1 MTIERDAFDTLAERL
16 RALAEWND
24 STLPS
29 HTTTVAEMFERAVRA
44 HPDALALVAG
54 SGGGGRSVQ
63 LTYTELAERVNQL
76 AHHLLERGLTAE
88 QVVAVHLPRSAEMV
102 VSVLAIMVAGG
113 AFVPVDPEWPQQRR
127 RQVLDDAGAVMMVTA
142 PAGTG
147 APEGGS
153 LVPAAVVDLDAWAY
167 AGLPARPPAVT
178 VEPQRLAYVMF
189 TSGSTGKPKGAMIRH
204 EAICNR
210 LQWQVEKI
218 LGFGPGDAALF
229 KAPLSFDISVNEI
242 LLPLV
247 SGGYVVVAEPGGDRD
262 PQYLLDVIATE
273 GVTFVYLVSSM
284 LDVLLEMARGTAK
297 LDGLKHVWCG
307 GEVLTPEL
315 FERFRAQLTTTL
327 YHGYGPAEATIGVS
341 HVIYRD
347 DAERIAT
354 SIGRPNPYTQ
364 LYVLDENLHPAP
376 VGVGGELYAGGF
388 LLGRGYVN
396 APGLTAARFVANP
409 FADDGSRLYRTGDLA
424 RWHEDGSLEFLGRA
438 DNQVKIRGMRLELE
452 EVEAVL
458 ATHPGVRQAVVMAR
472 DNAAGAK
479 YLAGYAL
486 ATTVGEEDL
495 RRWCA
500 DRLPEYMVPT
510 TFTVLDAFPLTSNG
524 KVDRK
529 ALPEPRRE
537 GRAGRAPRTPRERTL
552 CGIFADV
559 LGLPEVGADDDFF
572 ALGGDSIVAI
582 GVVSR
587 ARRAGLVLRPREL
600 FELRTPAALALAAS
614 DADPAERVAT
624 VEPVGGL
631 PATPVL
637 EWLWETGPSEGFY
650 QSITVHSPAEL
661 TPDRLTEVAS
671 ALLRHHDVLRAVVAT
686 GADGRPTVRVPAE
699 VPAPSVTHV
708 RLGADESVDERL
720 SRETAAAV
728 SRLDAGSGRMVEF
741 VWLDRG
747 SERHGRLVVAVHH
760 VVVDGVSLRILAED
774 LQALWAGRTPDP
786 ASTSFREWALAL
798 ADAARAGEFDDDLAF
813 WREVAAAPNPVIGRR
828 ALDAGVDTVA
838 TERELTVTL
847 PSALTEPLLGAVP
860 AAIHGGVNDALVAAL
875 ALAVIEWRGE
885 AAGRRLL
892 LEMEGHGREA
902 ELLTGNLDLSRT
914 VGWFTTLYPVAIEVP
929 DGGSA
934 AVVKGI
940 KEQLRAV
947 PRNGLS
953 YGALQYLTDARA
965 DLAVAPALL
974 FNYLGR
980 FSADSEVGEDRD
992 PRMPLPRA
1000 LEINAITVDTTD
1012 GPVLSARF
1020 SWPAAVLD
1028 EAEVGALAELWLER
1042 LGAIAGDETVAGFT
1056 PSDFPLVELD
1066 PSDVDELEREVPD
1079 LQDVLPLLPLQE
1091 GMYFHASY
1099 GDDADDTV
1107 DAYRIQQIAELTG
1120 PLDADKLKDAVAAM
1134 IDRHPALRAGFRG
1147 LADGRVVQ
1155 VVSGHVDLDWRAIDL
1170 TDRSHADAVAELER
1184 AAAADRARP
1193 FVLAEPP
1200 LLRYSVVSLTPTEHR
1215 LVQTMHHIIA
1225 DGWSYPLMFN
1235 DIVDAYRGTL
1245 RGLPAV
1251 ALGQHIA
1258 AIARSDA
1265 QETGAVWAD
1274 ALACV
1279 DEPTLLVDADPG
1291 AAVGEHRIVAEEL
1304 SAEATAALARTAR
1317 DLGVTLST
1325 VLHAAWGLLLGGTV
1339 GEDTVVFGSTVSGRA
1354 GNSVPGVDAVVG
1366 LLINTVPVPMTWAK
1380 DEPVGA
1386 VVRRLQDEQT
1396 AVLDHQH
1403 AGLAELTRSRGL
1415 RTLFDTLVIV
1425 ENFPEVYAPADDG
1438 LSVRGFTST
1447 TFSHYPVSMVA
1458 FPGERL
1464 RVEVK
1469 YDVGLVSE
1477 DRAHRLLRQV
1487 THVLDRLAA
1496 DPGVPVG
1503 RLELIGPDERTLV
1516 LDTFND
1522 TAHDLGAPTLRS
1534 RFEHWAARTPDT
1546 TAVVFEGEAVT
1557 YAELNARANRLAH
1570 RLIAQGV
1577 RRGSVV
1583 AVVLERSVELIV
1595 ALYAVHKA
1603 GAAYLP
1609 VDPGYPAERIAFML
1623 DDARPAH
1630 VLDDPAAFPT
1640 DGDESNPDVEV
1651 TPADPAYVIYTS
1663 GSTGRPK
1670 GVVVPHGAAANF
1682 LSWMQET
1689 YRLEPGE
1696 PTLLKTPSS
1705 FDASLRELFWPLMS
1719 GATMVIAKP
1728 EGHKDAAYLAELI
1741 QAHQVTTAQFVP
1753 SMFGVFLEEPT
1764 VRRCTSLRRVICGG
1778 EALPADVVARF
1789 RAITELTG
1797 AELHNVYGP
1806 TEAAIDVTGWD
1817 TSERPDR
1824 RSVPVGRPVFNTR
1837 LYVLDGALRPV
1848 PPGTDGE
1855 LYIAGVQLAYG
1866 YLNRPG
1872 LTAERFVADPN
1883 AAGERMYRSGDLA
1896 RWDDTGVLEILG
1908 RSDHQVQV
1916 RGFRIEPGEIEAALV
1931 AADEVT
1937 RAVVVVR
1944 DGRLVA
1950 YVVGAG
1956 IDPEALREQVS
1967 RVLPEHMVPSIVVVL
1982 DAFPLTPNGKLDRKA
1997 LPDPDFGG
2005 LVSDRGPRTEREERL
2020 CGLFADALRL
2030 ERVGIDDDFFALG
2043 GDSITSI
2050 AVSGR
2055 ARRAG
2060 MRITPRDIFRLRTV
2074 QALAAGLGDALDAAL
2089 DAAPAPEADD
2099 GAGPVPLTPVMAEVV
2114 QDGIP
2119 LENFFQSML
2128 VRTPASLTRGDLE
2141 RILRAVV
2148 DRHALLRAAVDTG
2161 DDTSGAWAL
2170 HVPEAAGGPVPI
2182 TESTGDAEP
2191 SPEVVE
2197 RATREEAA
2205 LLDAR
2210 RGVMLRAHWF
2220 RDAGRLLLVAHHLVI
2235 DGVSWRILT
2244 ADLAAAWQALAAG
2257 REPEPEPVGTS
2268 YRSWSRILRQAA
2280 ESGDFRA
2287 ELGHWRDV
2295 LSTPDPVLGD
2305 RALDPRT
2312 DVDAT
2317 TDTLDVDL
2325 PPEVFGSL
2333 APAIHGGVDDILLTG
2348 LAVALQQWRRRRGVD
2363 AGSAVLLRVK
2373 GHGREGDLFDTSG
2386 RHIDLSRTVGSFT
2399 SIYPVR
2405 LDPGEVSSADV
2416 TSAGPRLARAA
2427 KLVKDQLRVPSAGIG
2442 YGVLRYLDEDAD
2454 LPAVTPQIVFNYRGR
2469 SAGGSDDEWGF
2480 TSVGSGLDPRSPV
2493 DALEINVMG
2502 EGTGGSA
2509 TMTWPTGILAA
2520 GAVGELAS
2528 LWVDAL
2534 RALVGCAEL
2543 RGHTPSD
2550 FPLVDLSLD
2559 DVQAIE
2565 AAAAVPVADIWPL
2578 SPLQE
2583 GLFFQSRIAGEGDV
2597 YLAQD
2602 AFDFDSRLDV
2612 DALTRAC
2619 ALLLEQ
2625 NSALRLGFT
2634 DSGLDRPVA
2643 VVAARLEP
2651 SVSEIDLSGLSAGE
2665 RAERTEVIM
2674 AADRRT
2680 PFDLTRPPLVRLTV
2694 LRGDGRDRL
2703 LLTRHLLLW
2712 DGWSRELVLR
2722 RLFGAYT
2729 AVRRGE
2735 APPEPVPAQFP
2746 DYLAWLAE
2754 QDDEASAA
2762 AWSQAFADLAEPT
2775 ILFPEAVGTD
2785 PVIATRMSVE
2795 LTPEM
2800 TARLSEQARAIGVTL
2815 NSVVGTAL
2823 GLVLGHA
2830 AGTDDVVF
2838 GMTVA
2843 GRPTEVEG
2851 IESVVGVFLNTIPAR
2866 VRLDPRATMA
2876 DAVRGM
2882 HEQRIAMMPYEYL
2895 GLGDV
2900 QRAVGKGQLF
2910 DNLYVLQN
2918 FVDDETFTDLEAEH
2932 GILSAAGVDSTHYPL
2947 TWVVYPGERLWIKLE
2962 HRSDVVPRDIAAALL
2977 ARLEQVLLGL
2987 ADNLA
2992 QPVGEIGLLTPS
3004 DAAAQH
3010 AEWEKAVQPIGSATI
3025 ADLLAERAAALP
3037 GETALVFGD
3046 TRLTYDELDARVNR
3060 LAHHLLAAGAAPE
3073 RIVGL
3078 ALPRSIDMVVA
3089 LFAVLRTGAAY
3100 LPLDLEYPD
3109 ERLAAMTAD
3118 ARPML
3123 LLSTSAVSSR
3133 FAGTAAPVTDLDT
3146 LDLSAYPAAAPGAA
3160 ELGAFAPDRPGRL
3173 DHPAYVIYTSG
3184 STGRPKGV
3192 VTPYRGLT
3200 NMQLNH
3206 RVEIFDPTV
3215 SAAGGRRLR
3224 IAHTVSF
3231 SFDMSWEEL
3240 LWLVEGHE
3248 VHICDEELRRDAR
3261 ALVDHCRRHGID
3273 VVNVTPTYAQVLIEE
3288 GLVTRHPLA
3297 LMLLGGEAVPDSLWT
3312 ALRESDSLGYNLYG
3326 PTEYTINTLGAGT
3339 AESTTSTVGHP
3350 IFNTRAYVLD
3360 GWLRPVDA
3368 GVVGELYIAGA
3379 GLARGYLNR
3388 PGLTAERFVADPWNP
3403 GGRMYRTGD
3412 LVRRRPDGNLDF
3424 LGRTDDQV
3432 KIRGYRVELGEIES
3446 VLAGQ
3451 PGVRRVAVIAR
3462 ADGAVKRLAAF
3473 VVPDA
3478 GADRDELPS
3487 ALQAALANVLPDYMV
3502 PTLYGVVDDLP
3513 LTVNGKLDTGA
3524 LPEPRPV
3531 ARRGGRAPST
3541 EAERVLVG
3549 IVASVVGL
3557 GADEVG
3563 VDDDFFTLGGD
3574 SISSITLCGRAR
3586 KAGLDI
3592 APRDVFRK
3600 RTVQAMAAGTAV
3612 RAERPREVRDVGVG
3626 AVPTTPILAAFERMP
3641 LENFYQS
3648 MVVRTPAGMTRAEL
3662 ETVLAAILERH
3673 DLLRARVDAVGSAG
3687 AWQLWVRDPGSTD
3700 VSRLLEVTER
3710 SGRPTR
3716 AEMAVATR
3724 AAAAALDA
3732 RGGTMVR
3739 AHWFRDEA
3747 GAGCLL
3753 LVVHHLVI
3761 DGVSWRILTADLAQA
3776 WSAVRAGRPPQL
3788 DEVATSFRTW
3798 ARRMRSA
3805 ADRGLFRGEAE
3816 YWRDIVST
3824 PDPDLGSRALDPAV
3838 DVAATT
3844 DTVTLRLP
3852 AEVTGPLLSTVPA
3865 AIHGGIND
3873 VLLSAFGLA
3882 VAHWRRLRGRAESSA
3897 VLLSLE
3903 GHGREPEPFETDGQL
3918 DLSRTVG
3925 WFTSLYPV
3933 RLDPG
3938 VLEWDDV
3945 VAAGP
3950 RLARAV
3956 KTVKEQLRVPARGIG
3971 YGVLNDLDAEV
3982 DLPDVEP
3989 QILFNYLGRFGAGA
4003 EADWEPVGDYDAL
4016 GEGVDPSSEVRALSV
4031 NAITHDSAA
4040 HDTAAGPEFSAVLT
4054 WPTGIMSRAEIE
4066 HLAWLWEE
4074 ALRAVAASAELAG
4087 HTPSDFPLV
4096 TMTMDDVAE
4105 LEAAIPGGPADV
4117 LPLLPLQQG
4126 MYFHSVQAVSGEV
4139 ADRDPYVIQHVLE
4152 LRGAVDPE
4160 LLRRAVEAMVAR
4172 HPVLRAG
4179 FRELGDGRVVQV
4191 VAGQVSPDWEAVDL
4205 RDRPGTFADIANE
4218 RFRTVFDLAAPP
4230 LLRYTLVTLAD
4241 DRHRLVQTMHHLLAD
4256 GWSYP
4261 LMFDDVMA
4269 AYRQLVRTG
4278 RTDLPAP
4285 AVTFADHV
4293 AQLAGRDP
4301 AASRE
4306 AWTGV
4311 LAGVD
4316 GPTKLIDVPQGAEV
4330 TSHADVQHELPA
4342 EVTARLTD
4350 RARAAGVTLSTV
4362 VHGAWGLLL
4371 GRTLGRERV
4380 VFGSTVSGRA
4390 GNAAG
4395 IEQIVGPLI
4404 NTVPVPMAWAPGEP
4418 LDSVFARLQDQQ
4430 LAVLDHQHL
4439 GLVELARIAGV
4450 SELFDTIVVVENFAV
4465 TEPSEPTADG
4475 LPTAEWIDGTDAAHY
4490 PVALVVHPD
4499 ERLRLKITYDTGLV
4513 EAGFARRL
4521 VEQMALFLEQFADD
4535 PATTV
4540 AGLRVGA
4547 APPVGRASV
4556 PDADDRTLADR
4567 FRQVARAH
4575 PDAVAVRDRRS
4586 ELTYAELDARSDA
4599 LAHRLAEQ
4607 GVRLGSRVAIVL
4619 PRSVDLI
4626 VAVVGVLKAGGC
4638 YVPIDPGSP
4647 AARIAYILDDS
4658 APDCVLAVDETATV
4672 LPEGGPPVLMVDG
4685 PGAAGGPVP
4694 LAGHPDADAY
4704 VIYTSGSTGLP
4715 KGVAV
4720 PHRSVTALFAGAAA
4734 DFDFGPDDVWTLFH
4748 SFAFDFS
4755 VWEIWGA
4762 LLHGGRLVVV
4772 DHDVARDPERF
4783 RALLSDEAVTVLN
4796 QTPSAF
4802 YSLIAADRDST
4813 RPLALRY
4820 VVFGG
4825 EALDLRR
4832 LAPWFERHGD
4842 AVDDTGPRLVNMYG
4856 ITETCVHV
4864 TVRALSCDDV
4874 TRTDSVIGTP
4884 LAGLTVH
4891 VLDRYLQPVPPGV
4904 TGEVY
4909 VAGGQLARGYL
4920 DRASLTAARF
4930 VADPN
4935 AAGERLYRSGDLA
4948 RWTET
4953 GELVYLGRSDHQL
4966 KLRGFRIEPGEVEAA
4981 LLELDGVD
4989 GAAVSVQRDAQ
5000 GRPRLVAHL
5009 VARDA
5014 ADLDANLDAVRR
5026 HAATVLPEHMVPAVF
5041 AVVESLPLTINGKLD
5056 RDALP
5061 AIAEPRRDPVGEN
5074 VGTAQVGVS
5083 AEALAALFGEI
5094 LGVDAPG
5101 ADADFFAL
5109 GGDSI
5114 IALQLVNRMKRIG
5127 LRVSPREVFL
5137 HRTPAALAA
5146 LAAPEEPAVPED
5158 DPDAIGSVM
5167 LTPIV
5172 HRLAELGGTVD
5183 RFNQSELLLTPP
5195 GATADRI
5202 GAVVSALLR
5211 RHDALRL
5218 RLSRPA
5224 PMLWALE
5231 TVRELPALD
5240 DVFTVVDARGPD
5252 GSGLDEDGLAEL
5264 LGVESDAAANR
5275 LRPDEGRMVA
5285 AVFFDRGAE
5294 PGRLLLVVHH
5304 LAVDGVSWRILLD
5317 DVRAAWEGGALEPV
5331 ATSLRTYARVLNEAS
5346 AQDARLAEFTHWS
5359 EVLAP
5364 GADLDPTQVVVGR
5377 TVGDTR
5383 EHRFRL
5389 TADET
5394 LPLLTTVPAAARSD
5408 VTETLVTALRAAV
5421 SRWREA
5427 RGVADGDLTIDLE
5440 RHGREDLS
5448 RGDVDLSRT
5457 VGWFTSIAPVR
5468 LPVGTGELSDR
5479 IGEVRDRLRAAPDG
5493 GCGFGL
5499 LRYCN
5504 ARTAAPL
5511 ARLGQPQVLFN
5522 YLGRFGAPGSE
5533 AWDAAPETAALRVG
5547 PAPDMGTPYL
5557 LEVNAYCED
5566 TASGPELEVVLTY
5579 ADGWLDDGPLGDLRD
5594 AFGAVLRELAAAAGG
5609 TGSLRPSDVHHPD
5622 LSASELDA
5630 VTAATTVEVEDVW
5643 PLSPLQ
5649 EGIWFQSELAADADV
5664 YLAQNA
5670 FDFDRRLD
5678 ADRLAAAYEQV
5689 LAANAAMRLGF
5700 STVGDGRTVAF
5711 VGTGLRCR
5719 MTEVDLTHLDE
5730 EEAERRIAELTDA
5743 DRSAPFDLRE
5753 PPLARM
5759 TVIHRADRRDHL
5771 LFTYHLLLWDGW
5783 SRELVLN
5790 RLFEAYRGEPV
5801 RSPRG
5806 SFVDYLDWLGRQDV
5820 AETTA
5825 FWRETFADLP
5835 APTLLYPQAVGTE
5848 PVLAQRISAE
5858 IPEEVTARLTAQV
5871 RAAGVTMNA
5880 LISTALAV
5888 VLGHAA
5894 GSSDVVI
5901 GTTVAGRPTEL
5912 DDIDDVVGVFLNTV
5926 PARIR
5931 LAPGATPAQAMRQVQ
5946 RHRLDAMPHEYLGLG
5961 DVQRAAGRGPL
5972 FDSLYVLQNFLDDD
5986 TFSDLETR
5994 NGIVGVRSVDAT
6006 HYPLTWVVMP
6016 GKRLWV
6022 KLEYRP
6028 DVVGSDEA
6036 AALLE
6041 RLERLLH
6048 RLADDIGMD
6057 TGTETGTPIAALP
6070 VLTPAE
6076 VGAQE
6081 AADAAREHPIGDLTI
6096 AELLARQAL
6105 ATPDAPALTSG
6116 PRTLTYRELDGA
6128 ISRMARML
6136 IARGAGPE
6144 TIVGLALPRSIEMV
6158 VALFAVLR
6166 AGAAYLPLELDH
6178 PDERLRTVV
6187 DDAAPALLLTT
6198 AAVAPRLAACG
6209 VELIRTDSDG
6219 ADFSDAP
6226 VEEVAGFAPGT
6237 PGRLDHPA
6245 YVIYTSGSTGRPKGV
6260 VTPYR
6265 GLTNMLLNHREA
6277 IFGPTVAAAGRGLRI
6292 AHTVSFSFDMS
6303 WEELLWLVEGHH
6315 VHVCDEDLR
6324 RDARALVEY
6333 CDRHLIDVVNVTPTY
6348 AQHLVE
6354 VGLLD
6359 GHRPALVLLGGEAV
6373 PESLWATLR
6382 EADGVLGYNLY
6393 GPTEYT
6399 INTLGGGT
6407 ADSPTATVGTAIWN
6421 TRALVLDEWLRP
6433 VPAGVAGELYIAGV
6447 GIARGYLKRPALT
6460 AERFVADPHG
6470 SGTRM
6475 YRTGDLVRVRP
6486 DGNIDFL
6493 GRTDDQVKIRGYR
6506 VELGEIEANSSAAP
6520 GVRRSAVIA
6529 ADDGAGGKRLVAYLI
6544 PAESPVDPDRLIDQV
6559 RRHLRDRMPGHL
6571 VPTAYAVVDEL
6582 PLTVNGKLDTAALP
6596 PPRTVSV
6603 SSRDAATD
6611 TERALCAIFAAAL
6624 GAGAFGVEDDFFD
6637 HGGHSLLAT
6646 RVIGRIREDLGVDVS
6661 LRQLFDH
6668 PTPERLAAVVD
6679 EGREPARTRVAPMPR
6694 PERLPLSPAQE
6705 RLWLLHELAPESVAY
6720 NYPLLLRVRGA
6731 VDAGAFTAA
6740 LADVV
6745 ARHEVLRTLVVEGP
6759 EQRVLDHA
6767 VPEVEV
6773 RDALTTDTGS
6783 IVAAAIA
6790 RPFALSSQIPVRA
6803 TLIRETDTGDTVV
6816 VLVLHHIAVDEWS
6829 DRPLLADLDAAY
6841 HARRAGAAPELAPLP
6856 VQYADY
6862 TLWHRDVLGSPDDP
6876 HSRCSRQRDF
6886 WVRQLAGVP
6895 QELAL
6900 PSVATGET
6908 GGGCVS
6914 ARLDAA
6920 LADRLREQARASS
6933 SSMFLAL
6940 HAALAMLLSRMGAGT
6955 DIPIGSPTSGRGDA
6969 ALDDLVGFFVNTVVV
6984 RTDLEGAPSFAQLLD
6999 RVRATGLAALEHAD
7013 LPFQQVVEA
7022 VNPVRVPGRNPLF
7035 QVMLGYHRRPD
7046 GSAGISGG
7054 EMFGL
7059 PTAEA
7064 PGFTAD
7070 PKVDLTFTVVD
7081 AGPGRPVELSVEYD
7095 AARCTAE
7102 IARSLA
7108 ARFEVLL
7115 RSALADPDA
7124 PYPTLDLL
7132 TDDDA
7137 GAIARWSR
7145 GAEASPGPAWFR
7157 QFADAAERTP
7167 DAPAVRSGATTL
7179 SYADLDAASDAVAAG
7194 LAARGAGPETIVG
7207 VALPRSLDMIVALV
7221 GIAKAGAAFLP
7232 LDPEFPAA
7240 RLRYVVSDAAPT
7252 VVLVDGETRGSF
7264 EGCAAELVTVG
7275 DLADPAD
7282 PVSLSEPDPAA
7293 AAYVIYTSGS
7303 TGRPKGVVVGHGNL
7317 AHFLAA
7323 ARHTL
7328 PLTPSDRLL
7337 AVTTLSFDI
7346 ATLELMLPLSSGA
7359 CVVLASTEQ
7368 VRDPRLLA
7376 DMIEAESITA
7386 MQATP
7391 SLWTALLDAA
7401 DPDLARVTALV
7412 GGEALPARLATALG
7426 RRAAGLTNMYG
7437 PTEVTVWAT
7446 SADVE
7451 REPGIG
7457 RPMAGTTAH
7466 VLDERLRPVPPGVVG
7481 ELYLGG
7487 PQVARAYLN
7496 RRGLSAARFVA
7507 DPFGSGARMYRT
7519 GDLVRWAP
7527 SGSDAGGT
7535 LEYLGRSDHQVKVRG
7550 FRIELGEIESVLESV
7565 PGVRRA
7571 AVAVH
7576 EDRVVAYVVAAS
7588 GDVASDARESAAER
7602 LPAYMVPSIVT
7613 VLDALPQTPNGK
7625 IDRAALPAPEVAVS
7639 GSGTAPESG
7648 LERRLCAIF
7657 AEILGVQGI
7666 GRDDD
7671 FFVLG
7676 GHSLLLVGLATALRR
7691 ELGVDIAVHE
7701 LMAAPTVS
7709 ALARRIAGTGEHRGG
7724 LDPVLVLNQGDGRPP
7739 LFAVHPASGL
7749 SWQFAGLKPYL
7760 PADVP
7765 LYGLQAPRLQD
7776 PETAPVTLAET
7787 VQRYADEVGRLAP
7800 EGPIQLMGWSFGGA
7814 VAHQVA
7820 AELAARGRRI
7830 ALLAMLDT
7838 HLPAGRRELDEWDGS
7853 AAIEGLLTELGY
7865 PIPVDLSGAMTVAD
7879 AVAVVRANGGSIA
7892 VLDDDRIA
7900 RVVQTYLASDHMI
7913 EHAELAVVTSDVVF
7927 VDATVPEQGFTGTAS
7942 QQWRPHVAGELEVVR
7957 VGCAHSELLDPE
7969 VVGEW
7974 FPAVARVLAQ

>member
-1 MTIERDAFDTLAERL
+1 MTIERDSGVDTLAERL
-16 RALAEWND
+16 EALAEWND
-24 STLPS
+24 STPPS
-29 HTTTVAEMFERAVRA
+29 NTTTVAEMFDRAVRE
-44 HPDALALVAG
+44 HPDALALVDGAAG
-54 SGGGGRSVQ
+54 VQ
-63 LTYTELAERVNQL
+63 LTYTELAERVDQL
-76 AHHLLERGLTAE
+76 AHHLLDRGLAAE

-102 VSVLAIMVAGG
+102 VSMLAIMVAGG
-113 AFVPVDPEWPQQRR
+113 AFVPVDPEWPEQRR
-127 RQVLDDAGAVMMVTA
+127 TQVLDDAGAVLMVTGPTESTPADPA
-142 PAGTG
+142 P
-147 APEGGS
+147 

-167 AGLPARPPAVT
+167 ADLPTRPPAVRI
-178 VEPQRLAYVMF
+178 EPGRLAYVMF

-218 LGFGPGDAALF
+218 LGFGPGDASLF

-247 SGGYVVVAEPGGDRD
+247 SGGYVVIAEPGGDRD
-262 PQYLLDVIATE
+262 PQYLLDLIATE

-315 FERFRAQLTTTL
+315 FERFRSQLTTTL

-347 DAERIAT
+347 NAERIAT
-354 SIGRPNPYTQ
+354 SIGRPNPSTQ
-364 LYVLDENLHPAP
+364 LYVLDETLRPLP

-396 APGLTAARFVANP
+396 APALTASRFVANP
-409 FADDGSRLYRTGDLA
+409 FAADGSRLYRTGDLA
-424 RWHEDGSLEFLGRA
+424 RWHADGSLEFLGRA

-458 ATHPGVRQAVVMAR
+458 ATHPAVRQAVVTAR
-472 DNAAGAK
+472 ETTAGAK

-486 ATTVGEEDL
+486 ATAVTEEEL

-500 DRLPEYMVPT
+500 DRLPEYMVPS
-510 TFTVLDAFPLTSNG
+510 TFTVLDAFPLTPNG
-524 KVDRK
+524 KVDRG

-537 GRAGRAPRTPRERTL
+537 GTRGRAPRTPRERTL
-552 CGIFADV
+552 CAIFAEV
-559 LGLPEVGADDDFF
+559 LGLTEVGADDDFF

-600 FELRTPAALALAAS
+600 FELRTPAALALIAG
-614 DADPAERVAT
+614 DVAEGRPAT
-624 VEPVGGL
+624 VDPVGEL
-631 PATPVL
+631 PATPVV
-637 EWLWETGPSEGFY
+637 EWQWETGPSAGFY
-650 QSITVHSPAEL
+650 QSIAVHIPAAL
-661 TPDRLTEVAS
+661 TLDRLSEMAA
-671 ALLRHHDVLRAVVAT
+671 ALVRHHEMLRAVVGT
-686 GADGRPTVRVPAE
+686 GADGRPTVTVPAD
-699 VPAPSVTHV
+699 VPAPEITHV
-708 RLGADESVDERL
+708 RLGAEDAVDERVR
-720 SRETAAAV
+720 RETASAAK
-728 SRLDAGSGRMVEF
+728 RLDPGAGRMVEF

-747 SERHGRLVVAVHH
+747 GELPGRLVLVVHH

-774 LQALWAGRTPDP
+774 LRELWAGRRPEAVP
-786 ASTSFREWALAL
+786 TSFREWSLAL
-798 ADAARAGEFDDDLAF
+798 ADAARAGAFDDDLAF
-813 WREVAAAPNPVIGRR
+813 WREVAATPNPAIGRR
-828 ALDAGVDTVA
+828 ALDPALDTVA
-838 TERELTVTL
+838 TERELTLTL
-847 PSALTEPLLGAVP
+847 TSALTEPLLGTVP

-875 ALAVIEWRGE
+875 ALAVVEWRDE
-885 AAGRRLL
+885 AAGRQLL

-902 ELLTGNLDLSRT
+902 ELLPGDHLDLSRT
-914 VGWFTTLYPVAIEVP
+914 VGWFTTLYPVALDVP
-929 DGGSA
+929 TAGTPE
-934 AVVKGI
+934 VVKAI

-947 PRNGLS
+947 PSNGLS
-953 YGALQYLTDARA
+953 YGALRYLAGAR

-980 FSADSEVGEDRD
+980 FAEGSDVGEDRD

-1000 LEINAITVDTTD
+1000 LEINAVTVDTAD
-1012 GPVLSARF
+1012 GPLLSARF
-1020 SWPAAVLD
+1020 SWPETVLD
-1028 EAEVGALAELWLER
+1028 EDEVRALAELWLR
-1042 LGAIAGDETVAGFT
+1042 ALAAIATDATVAGFT
-1056 PSDFPLVELD
+1056 PSDFPLVELT
-1066 PSDVDELEREVPD
+1066 PADVAELERAVPA
-1079 LQDVLPLLPLQE
+1079 LQDVLPLLPLQQ
-1091 GMYFHASY
+1091 GMYFHANY
-1099 GDDADDTV
+1099 GDDSDSDTV
-1107 DAYRIQQIAELTG
+1107 DTYRIQQIAELTG
-1120 PLDADKLKDAVAAM
+1120 PLDADALQGAVAEM
-1134 IDRHPALRAGFRG
+1134 IDRHPALRAGFRD
-1147 LADGRVVQ
+1147 LADGRIVQ
-1155 VVSGHVDLDWRAIDL
+1155 VVSGHVEFDWQVVDL
-1170 TDRSHADAVAELER
+1170 TDRAHADAVAELER
-1184 AAAADRARP
+1184 VAAADRARP
-1193 FVLAEPP
+1193 FVLSEPP

-1215 LVQTMHHIIA
+1215 LVQTMHHVIA

-1251 ALGQHIA
+1251 ALGQHIG
-1258 AIARSDA
+1258 AIARADA
-1265 QETGAVWAD
+1265 QETNEVWAG
-1274 ALACV
+1274 ALAGV

-1291 AAVGEHRIVAEEL
+1291 AAVGEHRIASEEL
-1304 SAEATAALARTAR
+1304 PGDVTAALTRTAR

-1325 VLHAAWGLLLGGTV
+1325 VLHAAWGLLLGRTLG
-1339 GEDTVVFGSTVSGRA
+1339 DDSVVFGSTVSGRA
-1354 GNSVPGVDAVVG
+1354 GQSVPGVDSVVG
-1366 LLINTVPVPMTWAK
+1366 LLINTVPVPMSWTKA
-1380 DEPVGA
+1380 EPVAA
-1386 VVRRLQDEQT
+1386 VLRRLQDEQT
-1396 AVLDHQH
+1396 AVLEHQH
-1403 AGLAELTRSRGL
+1403 AGLAELARSRGL

-1447 TFSHYPVSMVA
+1447 TFSHYPLSLVA
-1458 FPGERL
+1458 FPGERVRL
-1464 RVEVK
+1464 EVK
-1469 YDVGLVSE
+1469 YDIGLVE
-1477 DRAHRLLRQV
+1477 EARARRLLRQV
-1487 THVLDRLAA
+1487 VRILGGMAA
-1496 DPGVPVG
+1496 DASVPIG
-1503 RLELIGPDERTLV
+1503 RLELIDPAERSLV

-1522 TAHDLGAPTLRS
+1522 TRHDLGSPTLRS

-1546 TAVVFEGEAVT
+1546 TAVVFEGDAVS
-1557 YAELNARANRLAH
+1557 YGELNRRANRLAH
-1570 RLIAQGV
+1570 SLIARGV
-1577 RRGSVV
+1577 TPGSVV
-1583 AVVLERSVELIV
+1583 AVALERSVELIV
-1595 ALYAVHKA
+1595 ALYAVHKV

-1609 VDPGYPAERIAFML
+1609 IDPGYPAERIAFVL

-1630 VLDDPAAFPT
+1630 VIDDPAAFPT
-1640 DGDESNPDVEV
+1640 DGDASNPDVPV

-1741 QAHQVTTAQFVP
+1741 QTHQVTTAQFVP
-1753 SMFGVFLEEPT
+1753 SMFSVFLEEPA
-1764 VRRCTSLRRVICGG
+1764 VRGCTSLRRVICGG

-1789 RAITELTG
+1789 DGIAELRD

-1817 TSERPDR
+1817 TAERPVE
-1824 RSVPVGRPVFNTR
+1824 RSVPVGRPVSNTR
-1837 LYVLDGALRPV
+1837 LYVLDGALHPV
-1848 PPGTDGE
+1848 PPGTPGE

-1872 LTAERFVADPN
+1872 LTAERFVADPFVS
-1883 AAGERMYRSGDLA
+1883 GERMYRSGDLA

-1931 AADEVT
+1931 AAAEVT

-1950 YVVGAG
+1950 YVVGSV
-1956 IDPEALREQVS
+1956 DPEWLRE
-1967 RVLPEHMVPSIVVVL
+1967 RVAQILPEHMVPSIVVVL
-1982 DAFPLTPNGKLDRKA
+1982 DAFPLTPNGKLDRNA
-1997 LPDPDFGG
+1997 LPDPDFSS
-2005 LVSDRGPRTEREERL
+2005 LVSDREPRTEREARL
-2020 CGLFADALRL
+2020 CELYADALRL
-2030 ERVGIDDDFFALG
+2030 DRVGIDDDFFALG

-2074 QALAAGLGDALDAAL
+2074 QALVAALGDDLEP
-2089 DAAPAPEADD
+2089 APAPAADD
-2099 GAGPVPLTPVMAEVV
+2099 GVGAVPLTPVMAEAAAE
-2114 QDGIP
+2114 GIP
-2119 LENFFQSML
+2119 LDNFFQSML
-2128 VRTPASLTRGDLE
+2128 VRTPASLTRDDLD
-2141 RILRAVV
+2141 RILRAVL
-2148 DRHALLRAAVDTG
+2148 DRHALLRAVVDTTG
-2161 DDTSGAWAL
+2161 GWAFD
-2170 HVPEAAGGPVPI
+2170 VPPAAGVSVPI
-2182 TESTGDAEP
+2182 TESAAEP
-2191 SPEVVE
+2191 SPEEVE
-2197 RATREEAA
+2197 RATRDAAA

-2210 RGVMLRAHWF
+2210 RGMLLRAHWF
-2220 RDAGRLLLVAHHLVI
+2220 RDARSLLLVAHHLVV

-2244 ADLAAAWQALAAG
+2244 ADLAAAWQAVAAG
-2257 REPEPEPVGTS
+2257 REPGLEPVETS
-2268 YRSWSRILRQAA
+2268 YRTWSQALRQAA
-2280 ESGDFRA
+2280 DVGAFRS
-2287 ELGHWRDV
+2287 ELGYWRGV
-2295 LSTPDPVLGD
+2295 LDTPDPDLGD
-2305 RALDPRT
+2305 RAIDPRI

-2317 TDTLDVDL
+2317 TDTLGVDL
-2325 PPEVFGSL
+2325 PADVFGTLSR
-2333 APAIHGGVDDILLTG
+2333 AIHGGVDDILLTG
-2348 LAVALQQWRRRRGVD
+2348 FALALRQWRLRRGTD

-2373 GHGREGDLFDTSG
+2373 GHGREGDLFE

-2405 LDPGEVSSADV
+2405 LDPGEVSWAEVESG
-2416 TSAGPRLARAA
+2416 GPRLARAA
-2427 KLVKDQLRVPSAGIG
+2427 KLVKEQLRVPSAGIG
-2442 YGVLRYLDEDAD
+2442 YGVLRYLDERAD
-2454 LPAVTPQIVFNYRGR
+2454 LAAVTPQIVFNYRGR
-2469 SAGGSDDEWGF
+2469 ATGGPDEDWGF
-2480 TSVGSGLDPRSPV
+2480 TTVGSGLDPRSPV

-2502 EGTGGSA
+2502 AGRA
-2509 TMTWPTGILAA
+2509 ALTWPTGILPAA
-2520 GAVGELAS
+2520 DITELAA

-2534 RALVGCAEL
+2534 RALAGCPEL

-2565 AAAAVPVADIWPL
+2565 AATPLPIADIWPL

-2583 GLFFQSRIAGEGDV
+2583 GLFFQSRIAADGDV
-2597 YLAQD
+2597 YIAQD
-2602 AFDFDSRLDV
+2602 TFDFDSPLDV
-2612 DALTRAC
+2612 DALTAAC

-2625 NSALRLGFT
+2625 NSALRTGFT
-2634 DSGLDRPVA
+2634 DTGLDRPVA
-2643 VVAARLEP
+2643 VLAARVAP
-2651 SVSEIDLSGLSAGE
+2651 SITEIDLSSLTAEE
-2665 RAERTEVIM
+2665 RAERTEAIM

-2680 PFDLTRPPLVRLTV
+2680 PFDLTRPPLLRLTV

-2722 RLFGAYT
+2722 RLFGAY
-2729 AVRRGE
+2729 ASVRRGE
-2735 APPEPVPAQFP
+2735 APPAPVPAQFP

-2754 QDDEASAA
+2754 QDDDASAG
-2762 AWSQAFADLAEPT
+2762 AWSQAFADVADPT
-2775 ILFPEAVGTD
+2775 ILFPEAIGTD

-2795 LTPEM
+2795 LTPEV
-2800 TARLSEQARAIGVTL
+2800 TARLSEQARSIGVTL

-2830 AGTDDVVF
+2830 AGNDDVVF

-2843 GRPTEVEG
+2843 GRPTEIEG

-2882 HEQRIAMMPYEYL
+2882 HEQRVAMMPYEYL
-2895 GLGDV
+2895 GLGDI

-2910 DNLYVLQN
+2910 DNLFVLQN

-2932 GILSAAGVDSTHYPL
+2932 GIVSANGVDSTHYPL
-2947 TWVVYPGERLWIKLE
+2947 TWVIYPGARLWIKLE
-2962 HRSDVVPRDIAAALL
+2962 YRGDVVSRETAAALL
-2977 ARLEQVLLGL
+2977 ARLEQLLIGL
-2987 ADNLA
+2987 AENLG
-2992 QPVGEIGLLTPS
+2992 QPVGELDLQTPS
-3004 DAAAQH
+3004 DGAALQ
-3010 AEWEKAVQPIGSATI
+3010 AEWEKAAQPIGPATI
-3025 ADLLAERAAALP
+3025 ADLLAERAAAVP

-3046 TRLTYDELDARVNR
+3046 ARLTYAELDTRVNR

-3078 ALPRSIDMVVA
+3078 ALPRSVDMVVA

-3109 ERLAAMTAD
+3109 ERLAGMIAD

-3123 LLSTSAVSSR
+3123 VLSTSPVSSR
-3133 FAGTAAPVTDLDT
+3133 FATTAAPVTDLDT
-3146 LDLSAYPAAAPGAA
+3146 LDLTGYPAAAPGA
-3160 ELGAFAPDRPGRL
+3160 FASDRPGRL
-3173 DHPAYVIYTSG
+3173 GHPAYVIYTSG

-3206 RVEIFDPTV
+3206 RAEIFDPTV
-3215 SAAGGRRLR
+3215 AAAGGRRLR

-3248 VHICDEELRRDAR
+3248 VHICDEDLRRDAP
-3261 ALVDHCRRHGID
+3261 ALVAYCERHGID

-3312 ALRESDSLGYNLYG
+3312 ALRESGTLGYNLYG

-3339 AESTTSTVGHP
+3339 TESTTSTVGHP
-3350 IFNTRAYVLD
+3350 IFNTRAYILD

-3379 GLARGYLNR
+3379 GLARGYLDR
-3388 PGLTAERFVADPWNP
+3388 PALTAERFVADPWTP

-3412 LVRRRPDGNLDF
+3412 LVRRRRDGNLDF

-3451 PGVRRVAVIAR
+3451 AGVRRVAVIAR
-3462 ADGAVKRLAAF
+3462 AEGEIKRLAAY

-3478 GADRDELPS
+3478 GVDRAELPA
-3487 ALQAALANVLPDYMV
+3487 ALQAALAKVLPDYMV
-3502 PTLYGVVDDLP
+3502 PALYGVVDALP
-3513 LTVNGKLDTGA
+3513 LTVNGKLDTAA

-3541 EAERVLVG
+3541 EAERVLVE

-3557 GADEVG
+3557 DAAEVG

-3586 KAGLDI
+3586 KAGLEI

-3600 RTVQAMAAGTAV
+3600 RTVQAMAAGIAV
-3612 RAERPREVRDVGVG
+3612 EVARPRAPRDVGVG
-3626 AVPTTPILAAFERMP
+3626 AVPNTPILAAFERMP

-3648 MVVRTPAGMTRAEL
+3648 MVVRTPAGMTRAGL
-3662 ETVLAAILERH
+3662 EAVLGAILERH
-3673 DLLRARVDAVGSAG
+3673 DLLRARVDAVGSTG
-3687 AWQLWVRDPGSTD
+3687 SWHLWVPEPGATN
-3700 VSRLLEVTER
+3700 VARLLEVTER
-3710 SGRPTR
+3710 TGRPTPE
-3716 AEMAVATR
+3716 EMAAATR

-3739 AHWFRDEA
+3739 AHWFRDDA
-3747 GAGCLL
+3747 GTGCLL

-3761 DGVSWRILTADLAQA
+3761 DGVSWRILTADLAHA
-3776 WSAVRAGRPPQL
+3776 WSAVRAGRAPEL

-3798 ARRMRSA
+3798 AQQVRSA
-3805 ADRGLFRGEAE
+3805 ADRGAFRGEAG

-3824 PDPDLGSRALDPAV
+3824 PDADLGSRALDPAV

-3852 AEVTGPLLSTVPA
+3852 ADVTGPLLSTVPA
-3865 AIHGGIND
+3865 AIFGGVND
-3873 VLLSAFGLA
+3873 VLLSGFALA
-3882 VAHWRRLRGRAESSA
+3882 VAHWRRIRGRARSSA

-3903 GHGREPEPFETDGQL
+3903 GHGREPEPFETGTPL

-3925 WFTSLYPV
+3925 WFTSLHPV

-3938 VLEWDDV
+3938 APAWDDV

-3950 RLARAV
+3950 GLARAV
-3956 KTVKEQLRVPARGIG
+3956 KAVKEQLRVPARGIG
-3971 YGVLNDLDAEV
+3971 YGVLNDLDADV

-4016 GEGVDPSSEVRALSV
+4016 GEGVDPSSEVRGLSV
-4031 NAITHDSAA
+4031 NAIA
-4040 HDTAAGPEFSAVLT
+4040 HDTAVGPEFSAMLT
-4054 WPTGIMSRAEIE
+4054 WPTGVMSRAEIE
-4066 HLAWLWEE
+4066 QLARLWED
-4074 ALRAVAASAELAG
+4074 ALRAIAASAALGG

-4105 LEAAIPGGPADV
+4105 LEATIPGGPVDV

-4126 MYFHSVQAVSGEV
+4126 MYFHSVQAVSSEV

-4152 LRGAVDPE
+4152 LRGAVDPD
-4160 LLRRAVEAMVAR
+4160 LLRRAAEAMVQR

-4179 FRELGDGRVVQV
+4179 FRELTDGRVVQV
-4191 VAGQVSPDWEAVDL
+4191 IAGQVALDWEVVDL
-4205 RDRPGTFADIANE
+4205 RDQAVSSPPAGGPAAFADLATE
-4218 RFRTVFDLAAPP
+4218 RFHTVFDLTAPP
-4230 LLRYTLVTLAD
+4230 LLRYTLVTLDD

-4269 AYRQLVRTG
+4269 AYRQLARTG
-4278 RTDLPAP
+4278 RADLPAP

-4293 AQLAGRDP
+4293 ARLAERDP
-4301 AASRE
+4301 ADSRAVWAE
-4306 AWTGV
+4306 V

-4316 GPTKLIDVPQGAEV
+4316 GPTKLIDAPRGAEV
-4330 TSHADVQHELPA
+4330 GSHADVQHELSA
-4342 EVTARLTD
+4342 SVTARLTE

-4371 GRTLGRERV
+4371 GRTLGCERV

-4390 GNAAG
+4390 ANTAG
-4395 IEQIVGPLI
+4395 IEEIVGPMI
-4404 NTVPVPMAWAPGEP
+4404 NTVPVPMDWTAHEP
-4418 LDSVFARLQDQQ
+4418 LDGVLARLQDQQ
-4430 LAVLDHQHL
+4430 LAVLDHQHM

-4450 SELFDTIVVVENFAV
+4450 GELFDTIVVVENFAV
-4465 TEPSEPTADG
+4465 SESAEPADG

-4513 EAGFARRL
+4513 EAGSARRL
-4521 VEQMALFLEQFADD
+4521 VEAMALFLEQFADD
-4535 PATTV
+4535 PAITV
-4540 AGLRVGA
+4540 AGLRAGA
-4547 APPVGRASV
+4547 APRWSSRAGA
-4556 PDADDRTLADR
+4556 PAPARTETTTLDDR
-4567 FRQVARAH
+4567 FRQVAQEH
-4575 PDAVAVRDRRS
+4575 PAAVAARDQRT

-4599 LAHRLAEQ
+4599 LAQRLAAQ
-4607 GVRLGSRVAIVL
+4607 GVRPGSRVAIVL

-4626 VAVVGVLKAGGC
+4626 VAIVGVLKAGGC

-4647 AARIAYILDDS
+4647 AARISYILDDS
-4658 APDCVLAVDETATV
+4658 APDCVLVVAETVSV
-4672 LPEGGPPVLMVDG
+4672 LPEGGPAVLRLDD
-4685 PGAAGGPVP
+4685 PAAAGGSAPIAAA
-4694 LAGHPDADAY
+4694 AGSDAY

-4720 PHRSVTALFAGAAA
+4720 PHSAVTALFTGAAA

-4748 SFAFDFS
+4748 SSAFDFS

-4762 LLHGGRLVVV
+4762 LLHGGRLVIV
-4772 DHDVARDPERF
+4772 DHDVVRDPERF
-4783 RALLSDEAVTVLN
+4783 RALLSDERVTVLN

-4802 YSLIAADRDST
+4802 YSLIAADSDSW

-4832 LAPWFERHGD
+4832 LAPWYAHH
-4842 AVDDTGPRLVNMYG
+4842 DDVALVNMYG

-4864 TVRALSCDDV
+4864 TVRALTRDDASSA
-4874 TRTDSVIGTP
+4874 DSVIGTP
-4884 LAGLTVH
+4884 LAGLSVQ
-4891 VLDRYLQPVPPGV
+4891 VLDQYLQPVPAGV
-4904 TGEVY
+4904 TGEIY
-4909 VAGGQLARGYL
+4909 VAGPQLARGYL
-4920 DRASLTAARF
+4920 DRPGLTASRF
-4930 VADPN
+4930 VAGPD
-4935 AAGERLYRSGDLA
+4935 GERLYRSGDLA
-4948 RWTET
+4948 RWTES

-4966 KLRGFRIEPGEVEAA
+4966 KLRGYRIEPGEVEAA
-4981 LLELDGVD
+4981 LLQLDDID

-5009 VARDA
+5009 VARA
-5014 ADLDANLDAVRR
+5014 AIDVDQVRR
-5026 HAATVLPEHMVPAVF
+5026 HAATVLPEHMIPAVF
-5041 AVVESLPLTINGKLD
+5041 AVVERLPLTINGKLD

-5061 AIAEPRRDPVGEN
+5061 AVTEPRPSARPAEQ
-5074 VGTAQVGVS
+5074 TAAG
-5083 AEALAALFGEI
+5083 ALAELFGEI
-5094 LGVDAPG
+5094 LGVETPG
-5101 ADADFFAL
+5101 ADADFFTL

-5114 IALQLVNRMKRIG
+5114 IALQLVNRMKRLG
-5127 LRVSPREVFL
+5127 LRVTPREVFT
-5137 HRTPAALAA
+5137 HRTPEALAA
-5146 LAAPEEPAVPED
+5146 LAAPEAPAVPEE

-5172 HRLAELGGTVD
+5172 HRLAELGGTID

-5195 GATADRI
+5195 GATAERV
-5202 GAVVSALLR
+5202 GAVVTALLR

-5231 TVRELPALD
+5231 TLRELPALD
-5240 DVFTVVDARGPD
+5240 DVFTVVDARN
-5252 GSGLDEDGLAEL
+5252 LDEAALAEL
-5264 LGVESDAAANR
+5264 LGAESDAAADR
-5275 LRPDEGRMVA
+5275 LRPDEGRMVT

-5317 DVRAAWEGGALEPV
+5317 DVRAAWDGSALEPV

-5364 GADLDPTQVVVGR
+5364 GAELDPTQVVVGR

-5389 TADET
+5389 TVDET

-5408 VTETLVTALRAAV
+5408 VTETLVTGLRAAV
-5421 SRWREA
+5421 SRWRED
-5427 RGVADGDLTIDLE
+5427 RGLADGDLTIDLE

-5448 RGDVDLSRT
+5448 RDVDLSRT

-5468 LPVGTGELSDR
+5468 LPVGAGELLDR
-5479 IGEVRDRLRAAPDG
+5479 VGAVRDRLRAAPDG

-5504 ARTAAPL
+5504 ARTAAAL

-5547 PAPDMGTPYL
+5547 PSPDLGTPYL

-5566 TASGPELEVVLTY
+5566 TPGGPELEVVLTY
-5579 ADGWLDDGPLGDLRD
+5579 ADGWLDDGELGSLRD
-5594 AFGAVLRELAAAAGG
+5594 AFAAVLRDLAESSGD
-5609 TGSLRPSDVHHPD
+5609 TGRLSDVHHPD
-5622 LSASELDA
+5622 LTASELAA
-5630 VTAATTVEVEDVW
+5630 VTASTQAEVEDVW

-5649 EGIWFQSELAADADV
+5649 EGIYFQSELAADADV

-5670 FDFDRRLD
+5670 FDFDRGLA
-5678 ADRLAAAYEQV
+5678 ADRLATAYEQV
-5689 LAANAAMRLGF
+5689 LAANAATRLGF
-5700 STVGDGRTVAF
+5700 TTIGDGRAVAF
-5711 VGTGLRCR
+5711 VGGGLRWR
-5719 MTEVDLTHLDE
+5719 VTEVDLSHLAA

-5743 DRSAPFDLRE
+5743 DRSTPFDLRE

-5759 TVIHRADRRDHL
+5759 TVIHRPDGRDRL

-5783 SRELVLN
+5783 SRELVLTQ
-5790 RLFEAYRGEPV
+5790 LFDAYRGQPA
-5801 RSPRG
+5801 RPPRG
-5806 SFVDYLDWLGRQDV
+5806 SFVDYLDWLRRQDV
-5820 AETTA
+5820 GESTE
-5825 FWRETFADLP
+5825 FWREAFADLA

-5858 IPEEVTARLTAQV
+5858 IPEAVTSRLTERV

-5880 LISTALAV
+5880 LVSTALAV

-5894 GSSDVVI
+5894 GSDDVVF
-5901 GTTVAGRPTEL
+5901 GTTVAGRPSDL

-5931 LAPGATPAQAMRQVQ
+5931 LDRAGTVEQTMRQALE
-5946 RHRLDAMPHEYLGLG
+5946 HRLDAMPHEYLGLG
-5961 DVQRAAGRGPL
+5961 DIQRAAGRAPL
-5972 FDSLYVLQNFLDDD
+5972 FDSLYVLQNFLDDE

-6016 GKRLWV
+6016 GRRLWV

-6028 DVVGSDEA
+6028 DVVDEA
-6036 AALLE
+6036 DAVALLA

-6048 RLADDIGMD
+6048 RMADDISS
-6057 TGTETGTPIAALP
+6057 PVAALP

-6076 VGAQE
+6076 VEARE
-6081 AADAAREHPIGDLTI
+6081 AADAARAHPFEDLTI
-6096 AELLARQAL
+6096 AELLTRQAL
-6105 ATPDAPALTSG
+6105 ATPDAPALTFGST
-6116 PRTLTYRELDGA
+6116 TLTYRELDGA
-6128 ISRMARML
+6128 VSRMARLL

-6178 PDERLRTVV
+6178 PDERLRTIV

-6198 AAVAPRLAACG
+6198 ATVAPRLVPCG
-6209 VELIRTDSDG
+6209 LPMIRIDSGD
-6219 ADFSDAP
+6219 DEFSDTPIAP
-6226 VEEVAGFAPGT
+6226 EEIPGFAPGS

-6265 GLTNMLLNHREA
+6265 GLTNMQLNHREA
-6277 IFGPTVAAAGRGLRI
+6277 IFAPTVAAAGRGLRI

-6333 CDRHLIDVVNVTPTY
+6333 CDRHRIDVVNVTPTY

-6382 EADGVLGYNLY
+6382 DADGVLGYNLY

-6407 ADSPTATVGTAIWN
+6407 TDSRTATVGTPIWN

-6433 VPAGVAGELYIAGV
+6433 VPVGVAGELYIAGV
-6447 GIARGYLKRPALT
+6447 GMARGYLNRPALT

-6506 VELGEIEANSSAAP
+6506 VELGEIEANVTAAP

-6529 ADDGAGGKRLVAYLI
+6529 ADDGTGGKRLVAYLI
-6544 PAESPVDPDRLIDQV
+6544 PVEPAGPDRVVEDV
-6559 RRHLRDRMPGHL
+6559 RRHLRDRMPAYL
-6571 VPTAYAVVDEL
+6571 VPSAYAVVDEL

-6596 PPRTVSV
+6596 APRTVSV
-6603 SSRDAATD
+6603 SSREARTD
-6611 TERALCAIFAAAL
+6611 TERVLCAVFAAAL
-6624 GAGAFGVEDDFFD
+6624 GEAAFGVEDDFFE

-6646 RVIGRIREDLGVDVS
+6646 RVIGRIREELGADVS

-6668 PTPERLAAVVD
+6668 PTPERLAGVLDRSA
-6679 EGREPARTRVAPMPR
+6679 PARTAVTRRPR
-6694 PERLPLSPAQE
+6694 PECLPLSPAQE
-6705 RLWLLHELAPESVAY
+6705 RLWLLHELVPESVAY

-6731 VDAGAFTAA
+6731 VDAVAFIAA
-6740 LADVV
+6740 LTDVV
-6745 ARHEVLRTLVVEGP
+6745 GRHEVLRTLIGGSDARARERPFDVP
-6759 EQRVLDHA
+6759 EQRILDHA
-6767 VPEVEV
+6767 VPEVEI
-6773 RDALTTDTGS
+6773 RDAVARDTEA

-6803 TLIRETDTGDTVV
+6803 TLIRETDSGDTVV

-6841 HARRAGAAPELAPLP
+6841 RARRAGSVPDLGELP

-6862 TLWHRDVLGSPDDP
+6862 ALWHREFLGSPDDP
-6876 HSRCSRQRDF
+6876 DSRSSRQRDF
-6886 WVRQLAGVP
+6886 WVRRLAGVP

-6900 PSVATGET
+6900 PLLTTGAVT
-6908 GGGCVS
+6908 TGAGGGGTVS
-6914 ARLDAA
+6914 VRLDAE
-6920 LADRLREQARASS
+6920 LMDELRERARASS
-6933 SSMFLAL
+6933 SSVFLAL
-6940 HAALAMLLSRMGAGT
+6940 HATLAMLLSRMGAGT
-6955 DIPIGSPTSGRGDA
+6955 DVPIGSPTSGRGDA
-6969 ALDDLVGFFVNTVVV
+6969 VLDDLVGFFVNTVVV
-6984 RTDLEGAPSFAQLLD
+6984 RTDLTGAPSFAQLLD
-6999 RVRATGLAALEHAD
+6999 RVRETGLAALDHAD

-7035 QVMLGYHRRPD
+7035 QVMLGYHRRPE
-7046 GSAGISGG
+7046 GSG

-7059 PTAEA
+7059 PVAEA
-7064 PGFTAD
+7064 PSFTAD

-7081 AGPGRPVELSVEYD
+7081 AGAGQPMELSIEYD
-7095 AARCTAE
+7095 AGRCTAE

-7132 TDDDA
+7132 TDPDA
-7137 GAIARWSR
+7137 RAIARWS
-7145 GAEASPGPAWFR
+7145 GSDPAPPPEPAWFR
-7157 QFADAAERTP
+7157 RFAECAARTP
-7167 DAPAVRSGATTL
+7167 DAVACRFGDTTL
-7179 SYADLDAASDAVAAG
+7179 TYAELDAASDAIAAG
-7194 LAARGAGPETIVG
+7194 LAAHGAGPETIVG
-7207 VALPRSLDMIVALV
+7207 VALPRSADMIVALL

-7232 LDPEFPAA
+7232 LDPEFPAD
-7240 RLRYVVSDAAPT
+7240 RLRYMVSDAAPA
-7252 VVLVDGETRGSF
+7252 VVVVDAGTRGLF
-7264 EGCAAELVTVG
+7264 DGCAAGLVAVGELAGTGTVP
-7275 DLADPAD
+7275 L
-7282 PVSLSEPDPAA
+7282 LEPDPAT

-7303 TGRPKGVVVGHGNL
+7303 TGRPKGVVVEHGNL
-7317 AHFLAA
+7317 ANFLAA
-7323 ARHTL
+7323 ARDTL
-7328 PLTPSDRLL
+7328 PLTPEDRLL

-7346 ATLELMLPLSSGA
+7346 AVLELMLPLAGGA

-7376 DMIEAESITA
+7376 DVLHAESVTA

-7412 GGEALPARLATALG
+7412 GGEALPTRLATELG
-7426 RRAAGLTNMYG
+7426 RRAARLTNMYG

-7446 SADVE
+7446 SAAVGRD
-7451 REPGIG
+7451 PGIG

-7466 VLDERLRPVPPGVVG
+7466 VLNEALRPVPPGVVG

-7487 PQVARAYLN
+7487 PQVARGYLN
-7496 RRGLSAARFVA
+7496 RQGLTATRFVA
-7507 DPFGSGARMYRT
+7507 DPNRPGVRMYRT

-7527 SGSDAGGT
+7527 DGT
-7535 LEYLGRSDHQVKVRG
+7535 LEYLGRGDHQVKVRG
-7550 FRIELGEIESVLESV
+7550 FRIELAEIETVLESV

-7576 EDRVVAYVVAAS
+7576 QDRIVAYLVAEPDIEAT
-7588 GDVASDARESAAER
+7588 ARNAAAER

-7613 VLDALPQTPNGK
+7613 VVDALPQTPNGK

-7639 GSGTAPESG
+7639 GSGSAPESD
-7648 LERRLCAIF
+7648 LERRLCAVF
-7657 AEILGVQGI
+7657 TEVLGVDGI

-7676 GHSLLLVGLATALRR
+7676 GHSLLLVKLATALRR
-7691 ELGVDIAVHE
+7691 DLGVDVAVHE
-7701 LMAAPTVS
+7701 LMATPTVS
-7709 ALARRIAGTGEHRGG
+7709 ALARRIAGTAERAGG
-7724 LDPVLVLNQGDGRPP
+7724 LEPVLVLNEGAGRPP

-7749 SWQFAGLKPYL
+7749 SWQFAALKRYL
-7760 PADVP
+7760 PAGVP
-7765 LYGLQAPRLQD
+7765 LYGLQSPRLRD
-7776 PETAPVTLAET
+7776 PDAAPVTLAET
-7787 VQRYADEVGRLAP
+7787 ARRYADEVARLAP
-7800 EGPIQLMGWSFGGA
+7800 DGPIQLIGWSFGGA

-7820 AELAARGRRI
+7820 AELAGRGRTI
-7830 ALLAMLDT
+7830 GLLAMLDT
-7838 HLPAGRRELDEWDGS
+7838 HLLDGDRELDRWDGA

-7865 PIPVDLSGAMTVAD
+7865 PIPAERAGAMTVAD
-7879 AVAVVRANGGSIA
+7879 AVAVVRAHGGTIS
-7892 VLDDDRIA
+7892 VLDDDGIA
-7900 RVVQTYLASDHMI
+7900 RVVQTYLASDHMM
-7913 EHAELAVVTSDVVF
+7913 EHAELAVVASDVVF
-7927 VDATVPEQGFTGTAS
+7927 VDATVPERGFTGAAS
-7942 QQWRPHVAGELEVVR
+7942 EQWAAHVAGDLDVVR
-7957 VGCAHSELLDPE
+7957 IDCAHSELLDPQAIAR
-7969 VVGEW
+7969 W
-7974 FPAVARVLAQ
+7974 FQAIAHQLADSSY

>member
-1 MTIERDAFDTLAERL
+1 MTIERDTLVERL
-16 RALAEWND
+16 EALAGWND
-24 STLPS
+24 TTPPS
-29 HTTTVAEMFERAVRA
+29 NTTTVAAMFARAVQE

-54 SGGGGRSVQ
+54 ARQ
-63 LTYTELAERVNQL
+63 LTYSELAERVDQL

-113 AFVPVDPEWPQQRR
+113 AFVPVDPEWPQERR
-127 RQVLDDAGAVMMVTA
+127 KQVLGDAGAVLMLTA
-142 PAGTG
+142 
-147 APEGGS
+147 APQS
-153 LVPAAVVDLDAWAY
+153 APIVPEAVVDLDAWAY
-167 AGLPARPPAVT
+167 AALSPRPPAVAI
-178 VEPQRLAYVMF
+178 EPGRLAYVMF
-189 TSGSTGKPKGAMIRH
+189 TSGSTGRPKGAMIRH

-218 LGFGPGDAALF
+218 LRFGPGDAALF

-262 PQYLLDVIATE
+262 PQYLLDLIATE

-297 LDGLKHVWCG
+297 LDGLTHVWCG

-315 FERFRAQLTTTL
+315 FERFRRQLGTTL

-354 SIGRPNPYTQ
+354 SIGRPNPSTQ
-364 LYVLDENLHPAP
+364 LYVLDEDLRPVP
-376 VGVGGELYAGGF
+376 VGAGGELYAAGF

-409 FADDGSRLYRTGDLA
+409 FAGDGSRLYRTGDLA

-452 EVEAVL
+452 EVEAAL
-458 ATHPGVRQAVVMAR
+458 AGHPEVRQAVVVAR
-472 DNAAGAK
+472 ENAAGAK

-486 ATTVGEEDL
+486 AAPGVAEDEL
-495 RRWCA
+495 RRWCT
-500 DRLPEYMVPT
+500 DRLPEYMVPST
-510 TFTVLDAFPLTSNG
+510 VTVLDAFPLTPNG
-524 KVDRK
+524 KVDRR
-529 ALPEPRRE
+529 ALPEPRR
-537 GRAGRAPRTPRERTL
+537 RDDRDAGRAPRTPRERTL
-552 CGIFADV
+552 CGIFAEV
-559 LGLPEVGADDDFF
+559 LGLPEVGADEDFF
-572 ALGGDSIVAI
+572 TLGGDSIVAI
-582 GVVSR
+582 GVVGR
-587 ARRAGLVLRPREL
+587 ARRAGLAVRPREV
-600 FELRTPAALALAAS
+600 FALRTPAALALAAGEVGT
-614 DADPAERVAT
+614 PATTA

-631 PATPVL
+631 PATPVI
-637 EWLWETGPSEGFY
+637 EWLWETGPSAGFY
-650 QSITVHSPAEL
+650 QSITVPGPAGL
-661 TPDRLTEVAS
+661 TPDRLTELAS
-671 ALLRHHDVLRAVVAT
+671 ALLGHHDVLRAVVAT
-686 GADGRPTVRVPAE
+686 GADGRPAVRVPAD
-699 VPAPSVTHV
+699 VPEPAITHV
-708 RLGADESVDERL
+708 RLGADDPVDERVR
-720 SRETAAAV
+720 RETASAAA
-728 SRLDAGSGRMVEF
+728 RLDAASGRMVEF

-747 SERHGRLVVAVHH
+747 ALPGRLVLVVHH

-774 LQALWAGRTPDP
+774 LEALYAGRPLDRS
-786 ASTSFREWALAL
+786 ASFREWALAL
-798 ADAARAGEFDDDLAF
+798 AGAARAGAFDDDLAF
-813 WREVAAAPNPVIGRR
+813 WRETAAAPNPPIGRR
-828 ALDAGVDTVA
+828 PLDAGVDTVA
-838 TERELTVTL
+838 TERALTVTL
-847 PSALTEPLLGAVP
+847 PSALTEPLLGTVP

-875 ALAVIEWRGE
+875 ALAVVQGRG
-885 AAGRRLL
+885 GSRLV

-902 ELLTGNLDLSRT
+902 EELPGDIDLSRT
-914 VGWFTTLYPVAIEVP
+914 VGWFTTLYPVALDVP
-929 DGGSA
+929 SGRLA
-934 AVVKGI
+934 AVVKGV

-947 PRNGLS
+947 PEGGLS
-953 YGALQYLTDARA
+953 YGALRYLAGHA

-980 FSADSEVGEDRD
+980 FAADSEVGEDRD

-1000 LEINAITVDTTD
+1000 LEVNAITVDTAG

-1028 EAEVGALAELWLER
+1028 EAEVRALAERWLR
-1042 LGAIAGDETVAGFT
+1042 LLGEIATDGSVAGFT
-1056 PSDFPLVELD
+1056 PSDFPLVELA
-1066 PSDVDELEREVPD
+1066 PSDVAELEREVPD
-1079 LQDVLPLLPLQE
+1079 VADVLPLLPLQQ
-1091 GMYFHASY
+1091 GMYFHAGY
-1099 GDDADDTV
+1099 DDESVDT
-1107 DAYRIQQIAELTG
+1107 YRIQQVAELSG
-1120 PLDADKLKDAVAAM
+1120 PLDAGALREAIAAM
-1134 IDRHPALRAGFRG
+1134 VERHPALRAGFRD
-1147 LADGRVVQ
+1147 LADGRIVQ
-1155 VVSGHVDLDWRAIDL
+1155 VVRGRVDLDWRVVDL
-1170 TDRSHADAVAELER
+1170 SDRPGADALAELER
-1184 AAAADRARP
+1184 VAAADRARP

-1235 DIVDAYRGTL
+1235 DVVDAYRGTL

-1258 AIARSDA
+1258 AIAAADA
-1265 QETGAVWAD
+1265 QETEAVWAH
-1274 ALACV
+1274 ALAGV

-1291 AAVGEHRIVAEEL
+1291 AAVGEHRIVAGEL
-1304 SAEATAALARTAR
+1304 SAEQTAALAGVAR

-1325 VLHAAWGLLLGGTV
+1325 ALHAAWGLVLGGTL
-1339 GEDTVVFGSTVSGRA
+1339 GEDAVAFGSTVSGRA
-1354 GNSVPGVDAVVG
+1354 GSPVPGVDSVVG
-1366 LLINTVPVPMTWAK
+1366 LLINTVPVPMSWAK

-1403 AGLAELTRSRGL
+1403 AGLAELTRSRNL

-1425 ENFPEVYAPADDG
+1425 ENFPEVYAPADEG

-1464 RVEVK
+1464 LLQVK
-1469 YDVGLVSE
+1469 YDVGLVE
-1477 DRAHRLLRQV
+1477 EGRARRLLRQV
-1487 THVLDRLAA
+1487 TQVLDQLVA
-1496 DPGVPVG
+1496 DPGIRVG
-1503 RLELIGPDERTLV
+1503 RLELVHPDERALV
-1516 LDTFND
+1516 LDAFND

-1534 RFEHWAARTPDT
+1534 RFEHWAARTPET
-1546 TAVVFEGEAVT
+1546 TAVVFEGASIS
-1557 YAELNARANRLAH
+1557 YGELNARANRLAH
-1570 RLIAQGV
+1570 SLIAQGV
-1577 RRGSVV
+1577 TRGSVV

-1609 VDPGYPAERIAFML
+1609 VDPGYPAERVAFML
-1623 DDARPAH
+1623 DDAAPAH
-1630 VLDDPAAFPT
+1630 VIDDPATVPT
-1640 DGDESNPDVEV
+1640 DGDPSNPDVPV
-1651 TPADPAYVIYTS
+1651 SPADPAYVIYTS

-1705 FDASLRELFWPLMS
+1705 FDASLRELFWPLLS
-1719 GATMVIAKP
+1719 GATMVIARP

-1741 QAHQVTTAQFVP
+1741 QTHRITTAQFVP
-1753 SMFGVFLEEPT
+1753 SMFAVFLEEPA
-1764 VRRCTSLRRVICGG
+1764 VRGCTSLRRVICGG

-1789 RAITELTG
+1789 DSIVELRA

-1806 TEAAIDVTGWD
+1806 TEAAIDVTAWN
-1817 TSERPDR
+1817 TAERPVG
-1824 RSVPVGRPVFNTR
+1824 RSVPVGRPVANTR
-1837 LYVLDGALRPV
+1837 LRVLDAALRPV
-1848 PPGTDGE
+1848 PPGAAGE

-1872 LTAERFVADPN
+1872 LTAERFVADPFVP
-1883 AAGERMYRSGDLA
+1883 GERMYRSGDLA

-1931 AADEVT
+1931 AAGDVT

-1950 YVVGAG
+1950 YVVGSA
-1956 IDPEALREQVS
+1956 DPDSLRERVS
-1967 RVLPEHMVPSIVVVL
+1967 RVLPEHMVPAIVVAL
-1982 DAFPLTPNGKLDRKA
+1982 DAFPLTPNGKLDRAA

-2005 LVSDRGPRTEREERL
+2005 LVSDRRPRTGREERL
-2020 CGLFADALRL
+2020 CDLFAAALRL
-2030 ERVGIDDDFFALG
+2030 DRVGIDDDFFALG

-2074 QALAAGLGDALDAAL
+2074 QALAAGLGEEVE
-2089 DAAPAPEADD
+2089 PAREADD
-2099 GAGPVPLTPVMAEVV
+2099 GVGPVPLTPVMAEVAA
-2114 QDGIP
+2114 DGIP
-2119 LENFFQSML
+2119 LDNFFQSML
-2128 VRTPASLTRGDLE
+2128 VRTPAALTRADLD
-2141 RILRAVV
+2141 RILAAVV
-2148 DRHALLRAAVDTG
+2148 DRHPLLRAVVGPDWTI
-2161 DDTSGAWAL
+2161 T
-2170 HVPEAAGGPVPI
+2170 VPEATGASVPT
-2182 TESTGDAEP
+2182 TESAVVP
-2191 SPEVVE
+2191 SPEAVG
-2197 RATREEAA
+2197 RATRDAAA

-2210 RGVMLRAHWF
+2210 RGIMLRAHWF
-2220 RDAGRLLLVAHHLVI
+2220 PPRPQVQESHIHEPAVHECGFPELPEAGRLLLVAHHLVV

-2244 ADLAAAWQALAAG
+2244 ADLAAAWEAVAAG
-2257 REPEPEPVGTS
+2257 REPELEPVGTS
-2268 YRSWSRILRQAA
+2268 YRTWSQVLRDA
-2280 ESGDFRA
+2280 DFRA
-2287 ELGHWRDV
+2287 ELGYWREV
-2295 LSTPDPVLGD
+2295 LSTPDPVLGH
-2305 RALDPRT
+2305 RALDPDV

-2317 TDTLDVDL
+2317 TDTLAVDL
-2325 PPEVFGSL
+2325 PPEVFGDL
-2333 APAIHGGVDDILLTG
+2333 ARAVHGRVDDILLTG
-2348 LAVALQQWRRRRGVD
+2348 FALALRRWRRRRGVD

-2373 GHGREGDLFDTSG
+2373 GHGREGDLFG
-2386 RHIDLSRTVGSFT
+2386 RHIDLSRTIGSFT

-2405 LDPGEVSSADV
+2405 LDPGEVTWTDGAQ
-2416 TSAGPRLARAA
+2416 LARAA
-2427 KLVKDQLRVPSAGIG
+2427 KVVKEQLRVPSAGIG
-2442 YGVLRYLDEDAD
+2442 HGVLRYLGDGAE
-2454 LPAVTPQIVFNYRGR
+2454 LPAVTPQIVFNHRGR
-2469 SAGGSDDEWGF
+2469 TTDGADDDWGF
-2480 TSVGSGLDPRSPV
+2480 TTVGSGLDPRSPV
-2493 DALEINVMG
+2493 DALEINVLG
-2502 EGTGGSA
+2502 DGSA
-2509 TMTWPTGILAA
+2509 TLTWPAGIL
-2520 GAVGELAS
+2520 GADEVGELAA
-2528 LWVDAL
+2528 LWVEVLHAL
-2534 RALVGCAEL
+2534 AGCAEL
-2543 RGHTPSD
+2543 HGHTPSD
-2550 FPLVDLSLD
+2550 FPLVALSPD
-2559 DVQAIE
+2559 DVEAIE
-2565 AAAAVPVADIWPL
+2565 AATPGPVADIWPL

-2583 GLFFQSRIAGEGDV
+2583 GLFFQARIAGEGDV

-2612 DALTRAC
+2612 DALTEAC
-2619 ALLLEQ
+2619 SLLLEQ

-2634 DSGLDRPVA
+2634 DTGLDRPVA
-2643 VVAARLEP
+2643 VVAAGLTP
-2651 SVSEIDLSGLSAGE
+2651 SVTEVDLSALTAEE
-2665 RAERTEVIM
+2665 RAERTEAVM

-2680 PFDLTRPPLVRLTV
+2680 PFDLACPPLLRLTV
-2694 LRGDGRDRL
+2694 LRGGSADDASDRRGGDRL

-2722 RLFGAYT
+2722 RLFGAYA
-2729 AVRRGE
+2729 AVRRGA
-2735 APPEPVPAQFP
+2735 APPAPARAQFP

-2754 QDDEASAA
+2754 QDDAAAAA
-2762 AWSQAFADLAEPT
+2762 AWSEAFADLADPT

-2795 LTPEM
+2795 LSPED
-2800 TARLSEQARAIGVTL
+2800 TARLSAQARAIGVTL

-2866 VRLDPRATMA
+2866 VHVDPRATAA
-2876 DAVRGM
+2876 DAVRAL
-2882 HEQRIAMMPYEYL
+2882 HEQRVAMMPHEYL

-2900 QRAVGKGQLF
+2900 QRAVGRGQLF

-2918 FVDDETFTDLEAEH
+2918 FVDDETFTDLESEH

-2962 HRSDVVPRDIAAALL
+2962 HRGDVVPPETAAALL
-2977 ARLEQVLLGL
+2977 ARLEQLLLQL
-2987 ADNLA
+2987 ARDLA
-2992 QPVGEIGLLTPS
+2992 QPVGELSLLTPA
-3004 DAAAQH
+3004 DGAALR
-3010 AEWEKAVQPIGSATI
+3010 AEWEKAVQPVGTETI
-3025 ADLLAERAAALP
+3025 ADLLAERAAAVP
-3037 GETALVFGD
+3037 AETALVVGD
-3046 TRLTYDELDARVNR
+3046 TRLTYAELDARVNR

-3078 ALPRSIDMVVA
+3078 ALPRSVDMVVA

-3109 ERLAAMTAD
+3109 ERLAGMIAD
-3118 ARPML
+3118 ARPMVV
-3123 LLSTSAVSSR
+3123 LSTSAVSSR
-3133 FAGTAAPVTDLDT
+3133 FAGPVTDLDG
-3146 LDLSAYPAAAPGAA
+3146 LDLSGYPGTAP
-3160 ELGAFAPDRPGRL
+3160 PVVPGCL

-3206 RVEIFDPTV
+3206 RREIFDPTV
-3215 SAAGGRRLR
+3215 AAAGGRRLR

-3261 ALVDHCRRHGID
+3261 ALVGYCRRHGID
-3273 VVNVTPTYAQVLIEE
+3273 VVNVTPTYAQVLMEE

-3339 AESTTSTVGHP
+3339 GESATSTVGHP
-3350 IFNTRAYVLD
+3350 IFNTRAHVLD
-3360 GWLRPVDA
+3360 GWLRPVDV

-3379 GLARGYLNR
+3379 GLARGYLHR
-3388 PGLTAERFVADPWNP
+3388 PALTAERFVADPWTP

-3451 PGVRRVAVIAR
+3451 PGVRRVAVVVR
-3462 ADGAVKRLAAF
+3462 AEKRLAAY

-3478 GADRDELPS
+3478 GTDRDELPS
-3487 ALQAALANVLPDYMV
+3487 ALQAALATVLPDYMV

-3513 LTVNGKLDTGA
+3513 LTVNGKLDAAA

-3531 ARRGGRAPST
+3531 ARRAGRAPST
-3541 EAERVLVG
+3541 EAERVLAG
-3549 IVASVVGL
+3549 IVASVVGVE
-3557 GADEVG
+3557 EVG
-3563 VDDDFFTLGGD
+3563 VDEDFFTLGGD

-3586 KAGLDI
+3586 KAGLDL

-3600 RTVQAMAAGTAV
+3600 RTVHAMAAGLAV
-3612 RAERPREVRDVGVG
+3612 AVERPREVRDVGVG
-3626 AVPTTPILAAFERMP
+3626 AVPNTPILAAFERMP
-3641 LENFYQS
+3641 LESFYQS
-3648 MVVRTPAGMTRAEL
+3648 MVVRTPAGMSRAEL
-3662 ETVLAAILERH
+3662 ETVLGAILERH
-3673 DLLRARVDAVGSAG
+3673 DLLRARVEGEGPWHLEVPEPG
-3687 AWQLWVRDPGSTD
+3687 ATD
-3700 VSRLLEVTER
+3700 VAALLEVTER
-3710 SGRPTR
+3710 TGRPSPE
-3716 AEMAVATR
+3716 EMAAATR

-3732 RGGTMVR
+3732 RRGRMVR
-3739 AHWFRDEA
+3739 AHWFPDGS

-3753 LVVHHLVI
+3753 LVVHHLVV

-3776 WSAVRAGRPPQL
+3776 WSAVRAGREPRL

-3805 ADRGLFRGEAE
+3805 ADRGRFRGEAG
-3816 YWRDIVST
+3816 YWHDIAGT
-3824 PDPDLGSRALDPAV
+3824 PDPDLGSRPLDPTV

-3852 AEVTGPLLSTVPA
+3852 ADVTGPLLSTAPA
-3865 AIHGGIND
+3865 AIFGGIND
-3873 VLLSAFGLA
+3873 VLLGAFGLA
-3882 VAHWRRLRGRAESSA
+3882 VAHWRRAGSSA

-3903 GHGREPEPFETDGQL
+3903 GHGREPDPFESGGPL

-3925 WFTSLYPV
+3925 WFTSLHPV

-3938 VLEWDDV
+3938 APGWDDV
-3945 VAAGP
+3945 VAGGP
-3950 RLARAV
+3950 ALVRAV
-3956 KTVKEQLRVPARGIG
+3956 KAVKEQLRVPARGIG
-3971 YGVLNDLDAEV
+3971 YGVLNDLDGAV

-4003 EADWEPVGDYDAL
+4003 EADWEPVADYDAL
-4016 GEGVDPSSEVRALSV
+4016 GEGVDPGSEVRALSV
-4031 NAITHDSAA
+4031 NAIA
-4040 HDTAAGPEFSAVLT
+4040 HDTAAGPEFSAMLT
-4054 WPTGIMSRAEIE
+4054 WPTGIMSRAEVE
-4066 HLAWLWEE
+4066 RLAALWEQ
-4074 ALRAVAASAELAG
+4074 ALRAVAGSAVLTG

-4096 TMTMDDVAE
+4096 PMTQDDVDE
-4105 LEAAIPGGPADV
+4105 LDASVPGGPADV

-4126 MYFHSVQAVSGEV
+4126 MYFHSVQAGE
-4139 ADRDPYVIQHVLE
+4139 RDPYVIQHVLE
-4152 LRGAVDPE
+4152 LRGAVDPD

-4179 FRELGDGRVVQV
+4179 FRELADGRVVQV
-4191 VAGQVSPDWEAVDL
+4191 IANDVAVGWEVV
-4205 RDRPGTFADIANE
+4205 DRPTGFAEIAAE

-4230 LLRYTLVTLAD
+4230 LLRYTLVSLDD

-4278 RTDLPAP
+4278 RADLPAP

-4293 AQLAGRDP
+4293 ARLAGRDP

-4306 AWTGV
+4306 VWTEA

-4316 GPTKLIDVPQGAEV
+4316 GPTKLVDAPRGAEV
-4330 TSHADVQHELPA
+4330 ASHADVQHELSA
-4342 EVTARLTD
+4342 GATARLAD

-4362 VHGAWGLLL
+4362 LHGAWGLLL

-4390 GNAAG
+4390 ETTAG
-4395 IEQIVGPLI
+4395 IESIVGPMI
-4404 NTVPVPMAWAPGEP
+4404 NTVPVPMAWAAGEP
-4418 LDSVFARLQDQQ
+4418 LGQLFARLQDRQ
-4430 LAVLDHQHL
+4430 LAVLDHQHV

-4450 SELFDTIVVVENFAV
+4450 GELFDTIVVVENFAV
-4465 TEPSEPTADG
+4465 TGSPEPEDG

-4513 EAGFARRL
+4513 EEGFARRL
-4521 VEQMALFLEQFADD
+4521 VEQMALFLQQFAED
-4535 PATTV
+4535 PAVPV

-4547 APPVGRASV
+4547 EPSV
-4556 PDADDRTLADR
+4556 SRGLPHGDDRTLADR
-4567 FRQVARAH
+4567 FAQVARDR
-4575 PDAVAVRDRRS
+4575 PDAVAVRDRRT

-4599 LAHRLAEQ
+4599 LAHRLVAQ
-4607 GVRLGSRVAIVL
+4607 GVRPGSRVAVVL
-4619 PRSVDLI
+4619 PRSADLI

-4638 YVPIDPGSP
+4638 YVPIDPTSP
-4647 AARIAYILDDS
+4647 ATRIAYILDDS
-4658 APDCVLAVDETATV
+4658 APDCVLAVGETAHV
-4672 LPEGGPPVLMVDG
+4672 LPEGGPATVVLDE
-4685 PGAAGGPVP
+4685 PAGAAGPVRVG
-4694 LAGHPDADAY
+4694 GHAAADAY
-4704 VIYTSGSTGLP
+4704 VIYTSGSTGRP

-4720 PHRSVTALFAGAAA
+4720 PHRCVTALFAGAEA

-4748 SFAFDFS
+4748 SYAFDFS
-4755 VWEIWGA
+4755 VWEIWGP

-4783 RALLSDEAVTVLN
+4783 RALLSDEGVTVLN

-4802 YSLIAADRDST
+4802 YSLIAADRRST
-4813 RPLALRY
+4813 APLTLRY

-4832 LAPWFERHGD
+4832 LAPWYERHRD
-4842 AVDDTGPRLVNMYG
+4842 IALVNMYG

-4864 TVRALSCDDV
+4864 TVRPLTPDDT
-4874 TRTDSVIGTP
+4874 TRADSVIGVP
-4884 LAGLTVH
+4884 LAGLAVH

-4920 DRASLTAARF
+4920 DRPGLTATRF
-4930 VADPN
+4930 VAGPD
-4935 AAGERLYRSGDLA
+4935 GQRLYRSGDLA
-4948 RWTET
+4948 RFTET

-4981 LLELDGVD
+4981 LLDRDDVD

-5009 VARDA
+5009 VGRAVDVDA
-5014 ADLDANLDAVRR
+5014 ARR
-5026 HAATVLPEHMVPAVF
+5026 HAAAELPAHMVPAVF
-5041 AVVESLPLTINGKLD
+5041 VVVDGLPLTINGKLD

-5061 AIAEPRRDPVGEN
+5061 AIAEPAAAPAEP
-5074 VGTAQVGVS
+5074 APPGVS

-5094 LGVDAPG
+5094 LGVGVAG
-5101 ADADFFAL
+5101 VDADFFTL

-5114 IALQLVNRMKRIG
+5114 IALQLVNRMKRLG
-5127 LRVSPREVFL
+5127 LRVTPREVFT

-5146 LAAPEEPAVPED
+5146 LGEPIAPAAPDE

-5172 HRLAELGGTVD
+5172 HRLAELGGSID

-5195 GATADRI
+5195 GAAAERV
-5202 GAVVSALLR
+5202 GAVVTALLR

-5231 TVRELPALD
+5231 TVRELPD
-5240 DVFTVVDARGPD
+5240 GVFTVVDARG
-5252 GSGLDEDGLAEL
+5252 LDPAAFEEL

-5285 AVFFDRGAE
+5285 AVFFDRGEE

-5317 DVRAAWEGGALEPV
+5317 DLRAAWEGGAPEPV
-5331 ATSLRTYARVLNEAS
+5331 ATSLRTYARLLNEAS
-5346 AQDARLAEFTHWS
+5346 AQDGRLAEFPHWS
-5359 EVLAP
+5359 QVLAP
-5364 GADLDPTQVVVGR
+5364 GAELDPAQVGAR

-5394 LPLLTTVPAAARSD
+5394 LPLLTTVPAAARAD

-5421 SRWREA
+5421 SRWREG
-5427 RGVADGDLTIDLE
+5427 RGLADGDLAIDVE
-5440 RHGREDLS
+5440 RHGREDLG
-5448 RGDVDLSRT
+5448 RDVDLSRT

-5468 LPVGTGELSDR
+5468 LPAGTGEPLGR

-5504 ARTAAPL
+5504 ARTAAAL

-5522 YLGRFGAPGSE
+5522 YLGRFGAPGSG
-5533 AWDAAPETAALRVG
+5533 AWDAAPERGALRVS
-5547 PAPDMGTPYL
+5547 PAPDLGTPYL

-5566 TASGPELEVVLTY
+5566 TAGGPELEVVLTY
-5579 ADGWLDDGPLGDLRD
+5579 ADGWLDDGALGDLRD
-5594 AFGAVLRELAAAAGG
+5594 AFAAALRDLHRG
-5609 TGSLRPSDVHHPD
+5609 TA
-5622 LSASELDA
+5622 SA
-5630 VTAATTVEVEDVW
+5630 TAEVEDVW

-5649 EGIWFQSELAADADV
+5649 EGIYFQAELAADSDV
-5664 YLAQNA
+5664 YIAQNV

-5678 ADRLAAAYEQV
+5678 AGRLAAAYEQV
-5689 LAANAAMRLGF
+5689 LAANAATRMCFG
-5700 STVGDGRTVAF
+5700 TIGDGRAVAF
-5711 VGTGLRCR
+5711 VGAGLRCR
-5719 MTEVDLTHLDE
+5719 MTEIDLSHLDA
-5730 EEAERRIAELTDA
+5730 EAAQRRLTEISDA
-5743 DRSAPFDLRE
+5743 DRRTPFDLSE
-5753 PPLARM
+5753 PPLARL
-5759 TVIHRADRRDHL
+5759 TVIHGRDGRDHL

-5783 SRELVLN
+5783 SRELVLTQ
-5790 RLFEAYRGEPV
+5790 LFDAYRGETLRP
-5801 RSPRG
+5801 PRG
-5806 SFVDYLDWLGRQDV
+5806 SFADYLDWLRRQD
-5820 AETTA
+5820 AGASTE
-5825 FWRETFADLP
+5825 FWREAFADLP
-5835 APTLLYPQAVGTE
+5835 APTLLYPQAAGTE
-5848 PVLAQRISAE
+5848 PVLARRISVE
-5858 IPEEVTARLTAQV
+5858 IPEEVTARLTERV

-5880 LISTALAV
+5880 LVSTALAV
-5888 VLGHAA
+5888 VLGHAS
-5894 GSSDVVI
+5894 GSSDVVL

-5931 LAPGATPAQAMRQVQ
+5931 LDPAATPAQAMQAVQ
-5946 RHRLDAMPHEYLGLG
+5946 RHRLDAMPHEYVGLG
-5961 DVQRAAGRGPL
+5961 DIQRAAGRGPL
-5972 FDSLYVLQNFLDDD
+5972 FDSLYVLQNFLGDD

-6016 GKRLWV
+6016 GRRLWV

-6028 DVVGSDEA
+6028 DVVGEA
-6036 AALLE
+6036 EATALLT

-6048 RLADDIGMD
+6048 GLADDP
-6057 TGTETGTPIAALP
+6057 GTPIAALP
-6070 VLTPAE
+6070 VLLPAE
-6076 VGAQE
+6076 MAARE
-6081 AADAAREHPIGDLTI
+6081 AADAAREHPVEDLTI
-6096 AELLARQAL
+6096 AEMLARQAL
-6105 ATPDAPALTSG
+6105 ATPDAPALTFG
-6116 PRTLTYRELDGA
+6116 ATTLTYRELDGA
-6128 ISRMARML
+6128 VSRVARL
-6136 IARGAGPE
+6136 LVARGAGPE
-6144 TIVGLALPRSIEMV
+6144 TIVALALPRSTEMV

-6178 PDERLRTVV
+6178 PDERLRTIV

-6198 AAVAPRLAACG
+6198 TAVAPRLAACD
-6209 VELIRTDSDG
+6209 VPMIRVDSD
-6219 ADFSDAP
+6219 DLSDAP
-6226 VEEVAGFAPGT
+6226 HTGFGPT
-6237 PGRLDHPA
+6237 RLDHPA

-6333 CDRHLIDVVNVTPTY
+6333 CDRHRIDVVNVTPTY

-6382 EADGVLGYNLY
+6382 DADGVLGYNLY

-6407 ADSPTATVGTAIWN
+6407 TDSRTATVGTPIWN

-6447 GIARGYLKRPALT
+6447 GMARGYLNRPALT

-6493 GRTDDQVKIRGYR
+6493 GRTDDQVKIRGHR
-6506 VELGEIEANSSAAP
+6506 VELGEIEANATAAP
-6520 GVRRSAVIA
+6520 GVRRSAVLA
-6529 ADDGAGGKRLVAYLI
+6529 AGDGSGGRRLVAYLI
-6544 PAESPVDPDRLIDQV
+6544 PAEPAVDPERLVEGV
-6559 RRHLRDRMPGHL
+6559 RRHLRERMPGYL
-6571 VPTAYAVVDEL
+6571 VPSAYAVVDAL

-6596 PPRTVSV
+6596 APRTVSV
-6603 SSRDAATD
+6603 SSREARTAA
-6611 TERALCAIFAAAL
+6611 ESALCAIFAAAL
-6624 GAGAFGVEDDFFD
+6624 GEDAFGVEDDFFE

-6646 RVIGRIREDLGVDVS
+6646 RLIGRVREELGADVS

-6668 PTPERLAAVVD
+6668 PTPERLAAVLD
-6679 EGREPARTRVAPMPR
+6679 GGATPARTRVVRRPR
-6694 PERLPLSPAQE
+6694 PGRLPLSPAQE

-6720 NYPLLLRVRGA
+6720 NYPLLVRVRGA
-6731 VDAGAFTAA
+6731 VDAEAFTAA
-6740 LADVV
+6740 LTDV
-6745 ARHEVLRTLVVEGP
+6745 AGRHEVLRTLVGP
-6759 EQRVLDHA
+6759 EQRILEHA
-6767 VPEVEV
+6767 VPEVQV
-6773 RDALTTDTGS
+6773 RDALAAETEA
-6783 IVAAAIA
+6783 IVAAAVA
-6790 RPFALSSQIPVRA
+6790 RPFALSSEIPVRA
-6803 TLIRETDTGDTVV
+6803 TLVRERDTGDTVV
-6816 VLVLHHIAVDEWS
+6816 ALVLHHIAVDEWS

-6841 HARRAGAAPELAPLP
+6841 RARRAGAAPALAPLP

-6862 TLWHRDVLGSPDDP
+6862 ALWHRDFLGAADDP
-6876 HSRCSRQRDF
+6876 GSRCSRQRDF
-6886 WVRQLAGVP
+6886 WARQLAGVP
-6895 QELAL
+6895 QEPVL
-6900 PSVATGET
+6900 PAVATGAT
-6908 GGGCVS
+6908 GGGTVS
-6914 ARLDAA
+6914 VRLDAE
-6920 LADRLREQARASS
+6920 LGDRLREQARASS

-6940 HAALAMLLSRMGAGT
+6940 HATLAMLLSRLGAGT
-6955 DIPIGSPTSGRGDA
+6955 DIPVGSPVSGRGDA
-6969 ALDDLVGFFVNTVVV
+6969 ALDELVGFFVNTVVV
-6984 RTDLEGAPSFAQLLD
+6984 RTDLTGAPSFRQLLD
-6999 RVRATGLAALEHAD
+6999 RVRETGLAALEHAD

-7035 QVMLGYHRRPD
+7035 QVMLGYHRRPE
-7046 GSAGISGG
+7046 GG
-7054 EMFGL
+7054 DELFGL
-7059 PTAEA
+7059 PTGEA
-7064 PGFTAD
+7064 PACTAD

-7081 AGPGRPVELSVEYD
+7081 AGAGRPVELSVEYD
-7095 AARCTAE
+7095 ASRCTAGT
-7102 IARSLA
+7102 ARSVVE
-7108 ARFEVLL
+7108 RFEVLL

-7124 PYPTLDLL
+7124 PYPTLDVL
-7132 TDDDA
+7132 TADDA
-7137 GAIARWSR
+7137 QAIARWSR
-7145 GAEASPGPAWFR
+7145 GAEPSPGPAWFR
-7157 QFADAAERTP
+7157 RFADLAARTP
-7167 DAPAVRSGATTL
+7167 DAPAVRSGAAPSYSGTL

-7194 LAARGAGPETIVG
+7194 LAARGAGPETVVG
-7207 VALPRSLDMIVALV
+7207 VALPRSADMIVALV

-7232 LDPEFPAA
+7232 LDPGFPAA
-7240 RLRYVVSDAAPT
+7240 RLRYMVSDAAPA
-7252 VVLVDGETRGSF
+7252 VVLVDAGTRGLF
-7264 EGCAAELVTVG
+7264 EGCAAGLVTVG
-7275 DLADPAD
+7275 ELGGDPIA
-7282 PVSLSEPDPAA
+7282 PREPDPAA

-7303 TGRPKGVVVGHGNL
+7303 TGRPKGVVVTHDDL

-7323 ARHTL
+7323 ARDTL
-7328 PLTPSDRLL
+7328 PLTADDRLL

-7346 ATLELMLPLSSGA
+7346 AVLELMLPLSRGA
-7359 CVVLASTEQ
+7359 CVVLASSEQ
-7368 VRDPRLLA
+7368 VRDPHLLA
-7376 DMIEAESITA
+7376 EVLRSESVTA
-7386 MQATP
+7386 VQATP

-7401 DPDLARVTALV
+7401 DPDLSGVRALV
-7412 GGEALPARLATALG
+7412 GGEALPARLATSLG
-7426 RRAAGLTNMYG
+7426 RRAAGLINMYG

-7446 SADVE
+7446 SADVA
-7451 REPGIG
+7451 RDPGIG

-7466 VLDERLRPVPPGVVG
+7466 VLDAALRPVPPGVVG

-7487 PQVARAYLN
+7487 PQVARGYLN
-7496 RRGLSAARFVA
+7496 RPALSASRFVA
-7507 DPFGSGARMYRT
+7507 DPSRSGARVYRT
-7519 GDLVRWAP
+7519 GDLVRWTP
-7527 SGSDAGGT
+7527 DGC

-7550 FRIELGEIESVLESV
+7550 FRIELAEIETVLESV
-7565 PGVRRA
+7565 PRVRRA
-7571 AVAVH
+7571 AAAVH
-7576 EDRVVAYVVAAS
+7576 QDRIVAYLEAEPGVAE
-7588 GDVASDARESAAER
+7588 VAREAAAAR
-7602 LPAYMVPSIVT
+7602 LPGYMVPSVVT

-7625 IDRAALPAPEVAVS
+7625 IDRGALPAPGAAV
-7639 GSGTAPESG
+7639 GGAAPASD
-7648 LERRLCAIF
+7648 LERRLCEIF
-7657 AEILGVQGI
+7657 AEVLGVDGI

-7676 GHSLLLVGLATALRR
+7676 GHSLLLVRLATALRR
-7691 ELGVDIAVHE
+7691 DLDVELPVAE
-7701 LMAAPTVS
+7701 LMATPTVS
-7709 ALARRIAGTGEHRGG
+7709 ALARRIGAAGGG
-7724 LDPVLVLNQGDGRPP
+7724 AAGLAPVLVLNEGAGRPP

-7749 SWQFAGLKPYL
+7749 GWQFAGLKPHL

-7765 LYGLQAPRLQD
+7765 LYALQSPRLQD
-7776 PETAPVTLAET
+7776 PDAAPGTLAAT
-7787 VQRYADEVGRLAP
+7787 ALRYADEVERLAP
-7800 EGPIQLMGWSFGGA
+7800 EGPIQLLGWSFGGA

-7820 AELAARGRRI
+7820 VELGARGRRI

-7838 HLPAGRRELDEWDGS
+7838 HLPDGKRELDRWDGS
-7853 AAIEGLLTELGY
+7853 AAIEGLLRELGHR
-7865 PIPVDLSGAMTVAD
+7865 IPEERAGAMTVAD
-7879 AVAVVRANGGSIA
+7879 AVAVLRAGGGTIS
-7892 VLDDDRIA
+7892 VLDDEQIA
-7900 RVVQTYLASDHMI
+7900 RVVQTYLAGDHMI
-7913 EHAELAVVTSDVVF
+7913 EHAGLAAVASDVLF
-7927 VDATVPEQGFTGTAS
+7927 VDATVPEHGFTGTAS
-7942 QQWRPHVAGELEVVR
+7942 RRWRALVAGDLEVVQ
-7957 VGCAHSELLDPE
+7957 VGRAHSELLDPPAIA
-7969 VVGEW
+7969 EW
-7974 FPAVARVLAQ
+7974 FPVLSRVLE